1 MAAIAG
7 FTVYVMVTETNVIH
21 ICLFCRIKFCLVLS
35 NVSFLITGVVYG
47 FNIQC
52 SEAVQKLARSKGVSV
67 RFHNI
72 IYKLMDDVR
81 EELTSRLPPRVVEE
95 VVGQCRL
102 SPTHK
107 EIFSGD
113 LTG

>member
-1 MAAIAG
+1 MWSGSVEADR
-7 FTVYVMVTETNVIH
+7 NVAFVSEN
-21 ICLFCRIKFCLVLS
+21 LLQSKFKITIIYS
-35 NVSFLITGVVYG
+35 TVSFVIAGVVYG
-47 FNIQC
+47 FNVQC

-95 VVGQCRL
+95 VVG
-102 SPTHK
+102 
-107 EIFSGD
+107 
-113 LTG
+113 